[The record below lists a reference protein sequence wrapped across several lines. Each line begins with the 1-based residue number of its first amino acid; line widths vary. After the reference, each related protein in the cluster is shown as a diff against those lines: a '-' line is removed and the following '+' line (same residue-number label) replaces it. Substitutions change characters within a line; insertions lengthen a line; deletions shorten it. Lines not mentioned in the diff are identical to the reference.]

1 VASVTNAVN
10 PRFKWLFGDGAPET
24 AYSTDPIISHSFAQ
38 PGIYVLRLTVI
49 DDSNTEK
56 SITFNQAVHLAL
68 TANRPATSMNIV
80 YEQRSTGNSRI
91 WAVNPDNDTVSV
103 FDAVTNDKLA
113 EIAVGLMPRSLAVAP
128 NGHVWVTNKGAATLS
143 LINVNTL
150 NVAQTVNLPYGS
162 QPFGVVFAPD
172 GSAAYIT
179 LEASGQVLKLNVNDG
194 ALLGSVNVGPNP
206 RHLAVSADG
215 GALLVARF
223 ITPRLPGEETASVQ
237 TEVGGVQVGGEVVV
251 VNTAAM
257 SVAQTIVLQH
267 SNKNDTEVQG
277 RGFPNYLA
285 VPAIS
290 PDGTSAWVPSK
301 QDNLRRGAL
310 RDGNNLNFQN
320 TVRAISSRIDLASG
334 VEDLNSRIDHDNAG
348 VASAGLFDHFGV
360 YLFVA
365 LETSREVAVVDV
377 HGHRELFRI
386 NVGRAPQG
394 LALSPDG
401 LRLYVH
407 NFMDRT
413 ISVLDIT
420 NLINQGDQNAPT
432 LATLQAVASE
442 SLTPQVLLGKQL
454 FYDAKDPRLA
464 LDSYISCAACHNDGA
479 HDGRVWDITGMGEGL
494 RNTINLRGRGGMGQ
508 GFLHWSGNFD
518 EVQDFEG
525 QIRALSGGT
534 GLLSASDFA
543 ATQDPLGA
551 AKTGLSADLDALAAY
566 VASLNSFAVS
576 PKRNA
581 DGSLTVD
588 AQAGKTIFTNANCAQ
603 CHGGAGFT
611 LSGAANLQNIGTI
624 RPSSG
629 SRLGGPLT
637 GIDTPTLRD
646 VWATAPYLH
655 DGSAATLANAVS
667 AHSGVSLGAT
677 DLVQLV
683 AYLEQIDANEQ
694 APVNPPPTVNLTSPT
709 NGASFNSGST
719 ISLAADASDANGT
732 VTQVE
737 FYDGATLLNIDTS
750 SPYSFDWAGGG
761 IGSHS
766 LTAKAYDNLGAS
778 TTSAAVNITV
788 NAVGNGLLGSY
799 FANVSLSGSPVLQR
813 VEVVNFNWGSA
824 APAANVPA
832 DNFSV
837 RWTGRVLAPTTG
849 TYYFRTVSDDGV
861 RLWVNGTRRINNWNN
876 HSSTTNTS
884 KAVTLTGGQY
894 YTIKLEYYENTGSA
908 VIQLLWRTP
917 GTSTYVVIPQSQLA
931 PQ

>member
-1 VASVTNAVN
+1 
-10 PRFKWLFGDGAPET
+10 
-24 AYSTDPIISHSFAQ
+24 
-38 PGIYVLRLTVI
+38 
-49 DDSNTEK
+49 
-56 SITFNQAVHLAL
+56 
-68 TANRPATSMNIV
+68 MNIA
-80 YEQRSTGNSRI
+80 YEQRSTGNSHI
-91 WAVNPDNDTVSV
+91 WVVNPDNNTVSV
-103 FDAVTNDKLA
+103 FDAVTNGKLA
-113 EIAVGLMPRSLAVAP
+113 EIAVGAMPRSLAIAP
-128 NGHVWVTNKGAATLS
+128 NGLVWVTNKGSATLS
-143 LINVNTL
+143 LINANTF

-172 GSAAYIT
+172 GSAAYVT

-194 ALLGSVNVGPNP
+194 ALLASVAVGPNP

-215 GALLVARF
+215 ATLLVARF
-223 ITPRLPGEETASVQ
+223 ITPRLPGEETANVQ
-237 TEVGGVQVGGEVVV
+237 TESAGIKVGGEVVL
-251 VNTAAM
+251 VNAAAM
-257 SVAQTIVLQH
+257 SVGQTIVLQH
-267 SNKNDTEVQG
+267 SDKNDTEVQG

-290 PDGTSAWVPSK
+290 PDGLSAWVSSK
-301 QDNLRRGAL
+301 QDNLRRGML

-320 TVRAISSRIDLASG
+320 TVRAITSRINLLGG
-334 VEDLNSRIDHDNAG
+334 VEELNSRIDHDNAG
-348 VASAGLFDHFGV
+348 VATAALFDRFGV

-365 LETSREVAVVDV
+365 LETNREVAVVDV

-420 NLINQGDQNAPT
+420 NLINQGRQDVTT
-432 LATLQAVASE
+432 LATLQAVATE
-442 SLTPQVLLGKQL
+442 SLTPQLLLGKQL

-494 RNTINLRGRGGMGQ
+494 RNTINLRGRSGMGQ

-525 QIRALSGGT
+525 QIRSLSGGT
-534 GLLSASDFA
+534 GLLTASDFA

-551 AKTGLSADLDALAAY
+551 AKAGRSADLDALAAY

-576 PKRNA
+576 PKRNG
-581 DGSLTVD
+581 DGSLTAD

-611 LSGAANLQNIGTI
+611 LSGAANLQNIGTL

-637 GIDTPTLRD
+637 GIDIPTLRD

-655 DGSAATLANAVS
+655 DGSAATLADAVN
-667 AHSGVSLGAT
+667 AHSGVSLAAA
-677 DLVQLV
+677 DLAQLV
-683 AYLEQIDANEQ
+683 AYLEQIDVNES
-694 APVNPPPTVNLTSPT
+694 APVNPPPTVHLTSPSD
-709 NGASFNSGST
+709 GASFNQGVT
-719 ISLAADASDANGT
+719 INLAASASDVNGA

-737 FYDGATLLNIDTS
+737 FYDGVTLLNTDTT
-750 SPYSFDWAGGG
+750 SPYSFDWTGGG
-761 IGSHS
+761 VGSHS
-766 LTAKAYDNLGAS
+766 LTAKAYDNLGAN
-778 TTSAAVNITV
+778 TTSAAVNIAI
-788 NAVGNGLLGSY
+788 NAASNGLLGSY
-799 FANVSLSGSPVLQR
+799 FANTSLSGASVLQR

-824 APAANVPA
+824 APAPNVPA

-849 TYYFRTVSDDGV
+849 VYYFRTISDDGV
-861 RLWVNGTRRINNWNN
+861 RLWVNGTRRINNWTN
-876 HSSTTNTS
+876 HSATTNTS
-884 KAVTLTGGQY
+884 KAITLTGGQY
-894 YTIKLEYYENTGSA
+894 CTITLEYYESTGSA

-917 GTSTYVVIPQSQLA
+917 GASNYVVIPQSQLL